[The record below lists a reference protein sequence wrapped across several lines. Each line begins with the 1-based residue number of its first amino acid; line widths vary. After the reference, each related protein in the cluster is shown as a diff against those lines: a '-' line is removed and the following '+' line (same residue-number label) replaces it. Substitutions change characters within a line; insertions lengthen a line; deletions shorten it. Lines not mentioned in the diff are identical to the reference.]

1 MLALRLFAL
10 VSAARALTFMS
21 GATPK
26 PRHAGPR
33 MADGALVQ
41 AGAVVQRESLE
52 QAGFRVEMLQSAELP
67 VAAST
72 EVVQS
77 AADVMRSTTEVY
89 VLQPPAELPVAASI
103 PTTHAAE
110 AAVQSA
116 TAALSPASSVDFLL
130 STVVIIALPVVAL
143 SLGKLYADMV
153 ARNSDAVR
161 RMAQSACGSWPPRTA
176 PPPEAVDA
184 VRDAVRRQEVRDALR
199 RQGGAVPS
207 PLERERPRASRASSE
222 DAQPSAS
229 SWRATAA
236 RFGGVERPTTKVR

>member
-52 QAGFRVEMLQSAELP
+52 QAGFRVEMLQPSAELP

-207 PLERERPRASRASSE
+207 PLERERPCASSE

-236 RFGGVERPTTKVR
+236 SFGGVERPTTKVR